1 LATIPAPE
9 GGAGSASVRIGQ
21 DSVTR
26 SELAADTVFG
36 DYRIRRLLGRGGMGT
51 VYEAEQIADGRIVA
65 LKLLNVDLGQM
76 NARERFLRE
85 GRSAAA
91 INHPNTVYVYR
102 TEEIEGVAVICMELV
117 ADGTLEQRVQSRG
130 PLSAGEMMEYAMQ
143 MIEGLAAAHDVG
155 LLHRDVKPSNCF
167 VDNNGVLKIGDFGL
181 SKPSNAN
188 EQLRLTQSGVFL
200 GTPAYSSPEQ
210 LLGKPV
216 DVRSD
221 IYSVGLTLYY
231 ALTATLPF
239 PSGSMMQV
247 VASVVNGEPVPISE
261 RRPDLPAPV
270 AAIVMK
276 ALARKRADR
285 FQNYDEFRNALAALR
300 APDSSAALP
309 KDRIRAWLVDATI
322 VVVLAYGVWALLPPV
337 GHPTVVQNTYL
348 GTVAFVI
355 PMLLVAIPEGLRG
368 ATPGKWLLGI
378 RLVGPDGGAPGL
390 ARAFGRV
397 AVLWSSFSLAY
408 DVTERLSGSEGA
420 ALLAFLVARALVLL
434 PARRANGWRT
444 FYDLLMGTYVAR
456 FASAPLR
463 RRRPNYTAPKP
474 PVVESAERVGPYVVT
489 GAGEAPRGC
498 VSGWDPTLS
507 RPVWIAS
514 GEMGHRVGE
523 ARRSVT
529 RTTRLRW
536 LGSGGANDA
545 SWNSYSAPG
554 GEPLLRRVERP
565 MKWSDVQSWTEELT
579 DELLAAEQD
588 GTLPVIPGI
597 DALWIGANG
606 GLVLVDTAPR
616 SVAVAP
622 PRRARDLVTEFV
634 AFVRSSVQ
642 FPPGMPAFVTAALDA
657 AGTAEDPEAARAA
670 IIATEGRAIEVTRRR
685 RTWMLIA
692 QLVSI
697 LLVPFITGQ
706 LFWLWMKRS
715 DLVRDPEATKLAVLV
730 RYSDSATCV
739 CPTDAA
745 RDSLQRTRR
754 LASIYIASV
763 LGKRARDT
771 TLSPVLSRSR
781 QARAAEI
788 ARQYESASAAEV
800 SDARFLVDS
809 VWGRMPWA
817 DPVSLVSGLGF
828 FFAALSAL
836 FAVSASVVAAA
847 LFRRGLMT
855 RLFDLDFVTADGRS
869 ADRWRIGFRQLVVA
883 VPVGVLLFP
892 FVRPIQLIG
901 TPVADSVAVGL
912 GVVSL
917 WYQWH
922 AARFPAQSVA
932 DKIAKTYLVP
942 A

>member
-1 LATIPAPE
+1 LATISTS
-9 GGAGSASVRIGQ
+9 GDGAASASERIGQ

-26 SELAADTVFG
+26 SELAADSVFG

-51 VYEAEQIADGRIVA
+51 VYEAEQIADGRVVA
-65 LKLLNVDLGQM
+65 LKILNIDLGQM
-76 NARERFLRE
+76 GARDRFLRE

-102 TEEIEGVAVICMELV
+102 AEEIDGVATICMELV
-117 ADGTLEQRVQSRG
+117 ADGTLQQRVQSRG
-130 PLSAGEMMEYAMQ
+130 PLPVGETMEYAMHL
-143 MIEGLAAAHDVG
+143 INGLAAAHDVG

-167 VDNNGVLKIGDFGL
+167 VDNNGTLKIGDFGL
-181 SKPSNAN
+181 SKPSNAD

-210 LLGKPV
+210 LLGGPL

-221 IYSVGLTLYY
+221 IYAVGLTLYY

-247 VASVVNGEPVPISE
+247 IASVVNGEPVPISK

-276 ALARKRADR
+276 ALARKPADR
-285 FQNYDEFRNALAALR
+285 FQNYDEFRDALAALR
-300 APDSSAALP
+300 EADSSAALP

-322 VVVLAYGVWALLPPV
+322 VELLANGLWALLPPV
-337 GHPTVVQNTYL
+337 GHPLVVQNTYL

-378 RLVGPDGGAPGL
+378 RLVGPDGDAPGL

-444 FYDLLMGTYVAR
+444 VYDLLMGTYVAR
-456 FASAPLR
+456 SAPAPLR

-474 PVVESAERVGPYVVT
+474 PIVESAERVGPYVVT

-507 RPVWIAS
+507 RPVWIAA
-514 GEMGHRVGE
+514 GQMGHRVGE

-606 GLVLVDTAPR
+606 GLVLIDTAPR
-616 SVAVAP
+616 SVADAP

-657 AGTAEDPEAARAA
+657 AGTAADPEAARAA

-692 QLVSI
+692 QPVSI
-697 LLVPFITGQ
+697 FLVPFIAGQ
-706 LFWLWMKRS
+706 LFWDWQRS
-715 DLVRDPEATKLAVLV
+715 YYVRDPDAVKLAVLV
-730 RYSDSATCV
+730 RYRDSATCV

-771 TLSPVLSRSR
+771 MVSPLLSRSQ
-781 QARAAEI
+781 QARAAAI
-788 ARQYESASAAEV
+788 AQQYESASAAEV
-800 SDARFLVDS
+800 SDARFFVDS
-809 VWGRMPWA
+809 LWRRI
-817 DPVSLVSGLGF
+817 DPVSFLSGLAF
-828 FFAALSAL
+828 SIAVSIALL
-836 FAVSASVVAAA
+836 AVSASVVAAA

-855 RLFDLDFVTADGRS
+855 RLFDVDFVTADGRP

-883 VPVGVLLFP
+883 VPVGVVLFP
-892 FVRPIQLIG
+892 FVFRPIPLIG
-901 TPVADSVAVGL
+901 SSPVADSVAVGL
-912 GVVSL
+912 GVVWL
-917 WYQWH
+917 WYLWH

-932 DKIAKTYLVP
+932 DKIAKTCLVP